1 LLLEALPTH
10 RTSNLSRSR
19 RDQGGGQSNCYQGEE
34 LDLDE
39 SRRGTVF
46 WLTGLSGAGKTTI
59 GRLFHRELQ
68 KENRPVVFLDG
79 DVLREVFGNDLGHSR
94 EERLKSAMRNSRL
107 CKMLSDQGIDVVCA
121 TISLY
126 RECQDWNRAHIS
138 GYHEIYLRVPMKVLV
153 ERDQKQLYSRALRG
167 EVKDVMGVDLPV
179 EEPRHPEL
187 IVENDGSEKPAVLA
201 QRIFDLFVNSSR
213 NKKK

>member
-1 LLLEALPTH
+1 
-10 RTSNLSRSR
+10 
-19 RDQGGGQSNCYQGEE
+19 
-34 LDLDE
+34 
-39 SRRGTVF
+39 
-46 WLTGLSGAGKTTI
+46 
-59 GRLFHRELQ
+59 
-68 KENRPVVFLDG
+68 VVFLDG

-121 TISLY
+121 TISLF
-126 RECQDWNRAHIS
+126 RECQEWNRTHIP

>member
-1 LLLEALPTH
+1 M
-10 RTSNLSRSR
+10 
-19 RDQGGGQSNCYQGEE
+19 
-34 LDLDE
+34 
-39 SRRGTVF
+39 
-46 WLTGLSGAGKTTI
+46 
-59 GRLFHRELQ
+59 
-68 KENRPVVFLDG
+68 VFLDG

-167 EVKDVMGVDLPV
+167 EVNDVMGIDLPV
-179 EEPRHPEL
+179 EEPARPEF
-187 IVENDGSEKPAVLA
+187 IIDNDGSQAPERIAQMLFEK
-201 QRIFDLFVNSSR
+201 FVQNQPT
-213 NKKK
+213 